1 MQGDVVF
8 CDFSITSKATKNYV
22 GSCQRT
28 EDYNGDG
35 SYFVGSSSE
44 GLQVTRNLHGAVPN
58 SGNKL
63 QL

>member
-8 CDFSITSKATKNYV
+8 CVIFPSLSKATKNCV

-35 SYFVGSSSE
+35 SYCVGSSWE
-44 GLQVTRNLHGAVPN
+44 GLQVTGNLHGAVPN
-58 SGNKL
+58 N
-63 QL
+63 